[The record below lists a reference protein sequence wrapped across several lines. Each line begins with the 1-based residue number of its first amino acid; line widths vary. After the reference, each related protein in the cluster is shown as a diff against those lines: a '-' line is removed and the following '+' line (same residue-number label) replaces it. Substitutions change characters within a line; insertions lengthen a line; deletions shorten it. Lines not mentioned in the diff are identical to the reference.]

1 MVTWQ
6 VQREVL
12 DTGFARSE
20 PNRVCLR
27 ATGNRRDH
35 KIQTR
40 RLTIPLGLGSSRAN
54 HARHSRD
61 S

>member
-27 ATGNRRDH
+27 ATRDRRDH
-35 KIQTR
+35 ETTR
-40 RLTIPLGLGSSRAN
+40 SKQGGSQYL
-54 HARHSRD
+54 
-61 S
+61 

>member
-6 VQREVL
+6 VRRELL

-27 ATGNRRDH
+27 AARDH
-35 KIQTR
+35 NIQTR
-40 RLTIPLGLGSSRAN
+40 RLIILLQLGSSRAN

-61 S
+61 F